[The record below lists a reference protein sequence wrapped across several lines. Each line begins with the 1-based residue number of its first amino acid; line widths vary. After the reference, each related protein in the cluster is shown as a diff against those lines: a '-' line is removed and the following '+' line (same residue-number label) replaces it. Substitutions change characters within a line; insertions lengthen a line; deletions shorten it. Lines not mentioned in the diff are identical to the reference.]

1 MEFTDAEQAQLAA
14 TFGCAP
20 AALTA
25 EVARYTAAA
34 QEEYL
39 RMILGQRVFT
49 RGEDIRAYRLLL
61 MIRHVFNDRLPSE
74 QQVSALFQTT
84 VAQSRT
90 LLRSVLAK
98 YQYELQETIVA
109 TLKDLLAAARPDPND
124 NQARRLDIDNTNVVE
139 ALNRRI
145 SSLDGSLSLVVKV
158 QGTGSE
164 YVITKS
170 SFDRVLKSLA

>member
-1 MEFTDAEQAQLAA
+1 
-14 TFGCAP
+14 
-20 AALTA
+20 
-25 EVARYTAAA
+25 
-34 QEEYL
+34 
-39 RMILGQRVFT
+39 
-49 RGEDIRAYRLLL
+49 
-61 MIRHVFNDRLPSE
+61 
-74 QQVSALFQTT
+74 
-84 VAQSRT
+84 